1 MSSGGK
7 RRKGGHEEHEEHVNH
22 ERWLVSYAD
31 MLTLLFVLFVVLFSM
46 SDINQKKFAQLA
58 AGLQEGFGAQS
69 AAFTSRGGAL
79 DGSGNSSEI
88 VQIDPGANPGD
99 GSSGTDHLTT
109 QQQQAVQAAVKAQSR
124 SQASKNAEAAAKEAE
139 NLKKIENKIADAL
152 AKEKL
157 LGSVKFTV
165 DRRGLVVTIVTNEVV
180 FDGNR
185 ADLQPGG
192 EKILNAIA
200 PTLAKLPNNVEVDGN
215 TNQLKAQTTYYPSGW
230 ELSAARASTTVRY
243 LVGHGLAKNRMSAVG
258 FSDTKPLIKPSDPRS
273 VTMNR
278 RVDVVVLTTLPADQ
292 AALLPAAAGAD
303 ANLHTGQTTAQA
315 AAIAKAAQQADSAA
329 DTTTDSTDS
338 TDSTGTGTTGTSTT
352 ETATST
358 TTASTTTN

>member
-1 MSSGGK
+1 MSSGK
-7 RRKGGHEEHEEHVNH
+7 RKRGGHEEHEEHVNH

-46 SDINQKKFAQLA
+46 SDINKKKFAQLA

-69 AAFTSRGGAL
+69 AAFTSRGGSL
-79 DGSGNSSEI
+79 DGSGNNTAV

-99 GSSGTDHLTT
+99 GTTGTQGLNEK
-109 QQQQAVQAAVKAQSR
+109 QEVAVQAALKAQSR
-124 SQASKNAEAAAKEAE
+124 AQASQNAQAAAKEVE
-139 NLKKIENKIADAL
+139 NMKKVENKIADAL

-157 LGSVKFTV
+157 LGTVKFSV
-165 DRRGLVVTIVTNEVV
+165 DRRGLVVTVVTNEVV
-180 FDGNR
+180 FDGDR

-200 PTLAKLPNNVEVDGN
+200 PTLAKLPNNIEVDGN
-215 TNQLKAQTTYYPSGW
+215 TNQLNAKTTYYPSGW

-243 LVGHGLAKNRMSAVG
+243 LVGHGLAKGRMSAVG
-258 FSDTKPLIKPSDPRS
+258 FSDTKPLISPSDPRS

-278 RVDVVVLTTLPADQ
+278 RVDVVVLTTLPPDQ

-303 ANLHTGQTTAQA
+303 AKLHTGQTTAQA
-315 AAIAKAAQQADSAA
+315 EAVAKATQQAHSSA
-329 DTTTDSTDS
+329 DTTTAT
-338 TDSTGTGTTGTSTT
+338 TGTT
-352 ETATST
+352 
-358 TTASTTTN
+358 TN